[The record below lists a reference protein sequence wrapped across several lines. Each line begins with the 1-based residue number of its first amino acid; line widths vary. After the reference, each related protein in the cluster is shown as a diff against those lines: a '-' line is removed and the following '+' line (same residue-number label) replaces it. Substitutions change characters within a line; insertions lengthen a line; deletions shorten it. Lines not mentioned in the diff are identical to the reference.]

1 MKGRPVLVAI
11 VGGSASG
18 KTWLAERLKARLEGR
33 AAHISLDN
41 FYRDRSHLSPGR
53 RARVNF
59 DNPASIDWQTLR
71 RVLSAVLR
79 SRRTSL
85 PGYDFKTHCRTR
97 QQRVF
102 TPKPIVLVEGLWLL
116 RAPWL

>member
-1 MKGRPVLVAI
+1 MKEPRLLVAI
-11 VGGSASG
+11 VGGSGSG
-18 KTWLAERLKARLEGR
+18 KTWLAERLKTKLRGK
-33 AAHISLDN
+33 AAHLSLDN
-41 FYRDRSHLSPGR
+41 FYRDRSHLSPSR

-79 SRRTSL
+79 SRRTRL

-97 QQRVF
+97 RQRVF
-102 TPKPIVLVEGLWLL
+102 
-116 RAPWL
+116 